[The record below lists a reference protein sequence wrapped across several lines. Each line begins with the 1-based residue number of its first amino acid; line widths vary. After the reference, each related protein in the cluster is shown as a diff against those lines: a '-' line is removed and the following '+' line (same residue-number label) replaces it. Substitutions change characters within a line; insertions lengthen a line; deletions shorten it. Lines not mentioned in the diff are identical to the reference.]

1 MQAGGEAGAEVEQV
15 ERGGRRL
22 VSLPVS
28 AFSILVLEQGLV
40 SL

>member
-15 ERGGRRL
+15 EREGGRL
-22 VSLPVS
+22 ALPVS
-28 AFSILVLEQGLV
+28 AFSIRVLEQGLV